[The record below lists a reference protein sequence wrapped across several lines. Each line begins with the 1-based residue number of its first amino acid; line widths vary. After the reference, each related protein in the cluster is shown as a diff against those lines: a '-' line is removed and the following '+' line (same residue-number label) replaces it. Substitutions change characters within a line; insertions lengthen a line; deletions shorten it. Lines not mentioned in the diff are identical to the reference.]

1 MTETRANGP
10 AKIDII
16 AVAHTCQKEDI
27 EKSMKALID
36 DGMRRGIT
44 VGATQYY
51 PVAKPNELAVSLLW
65 FFFQFYVVTL
75 PNSLLRLILN
85 RYLQGKFKHITYH
98 HSTFLILR
106 LKSTGEQ

>member
-1 MTETRANGP
+1 MKAYSRKHPTVLDAFRKQINDRDKSQWLIKNKFACP

-65 FFFQFYVVTL
+65 FFFNFM
-75 PNSLLRLILN
+75 LLLYLI
-85 RYLQGKFKHITYH
+85 HCCD
-98 HSTFLILR
+98 
-106 LKSTGEQ
+106 